1 MKKYIL
7 IILLVILYLIYFKKS
22 IELFE
27 DNIYLK
33 HPQYLNRKLINSEKP
48 KFKLNAICLNLE
60 NKKKNYDFIQHEW
73 KDYLNVERFKAL
85 STATKSHSAI
95 LSKIYQNRK
104 KYKFPIVV
112 MEDDVFR
119 KNNFNKFW
127 NQLFDF
133 KNIDYITLDCFKLK
147 ISKKQPYKNKGFIK
161 IEKHNSCGFI
171 IYYSHF
177 FNRFSNVEEMLGYIN
192 RPIDLSLTHNYKF
205 IKLTPQKQIC
215 QQIVDKISTT
225 RKGKK
230 NTKIYQDYY
239 IQSEKLLSNI
249 KL

>member
-133 KNIDYITLDCFKLK
+133 
-147 ISKKQPYKNKGFIK
+147 
-161 IEKHNSCGFI
+161 
-171 IYYSHF
+171 
-177 FNRFSNVEEMLGYIN
+177 
-192 RPIDLSLTHNYKF
+192 
-205 IKLTPQKQIC
+205 
-215 QQIVDKISTT
+215 
-225 RKGKK
+225 
-230 NTKIYQDYY
+230 
-239 IQSEKLLSNI
+239 
-249 KL
+249 